1 MPSKQDADKKK
12 NDAVETRKMRKERLI
27 KQGILKPELVFGNV
41 LSNVP
46 KYSSSDIAKEK
57 ELPEF
62 LVRIIKKI
70 ELKIDTVGLY
80 RVNGHAAEV
89 QQIR

>member
-1 MPSKQDADKKK
+1 MIKK
-12 NDAVETRKMRKERLI
+12 
-27 KQGILKPELVFGNV
+27 GILKPELVFGNA
-41 LSNVP
+41 LCNVP
-46 KYSSSDIAKEK
+46 TYSSSSNKREK

-70 ELKIDTVGLY
+70 ESKIDTVGLY
-80 RVNGHAAEV
+80 RVNGDAAEV

>member
-1 MPSKQDADKKK
+1 MIKK
-12 NDAVETRKMRKERLI
+12 
-27 KQGILKPELVFGNV
+27 GILKPESVFGNT
-41 LSNVP
+41 LKDVP
-46 KYSSSDIAKEK
+46 KYSNAEKKSEK

-70 ELKIDTVGLY
+70 EVKIETVGLY
-80 RVNGHAAEV
+80 RVNGDASEV

>member
-1 MPSKQDADKKK
+1 MIKK
-12 NDAVETRKMRKERLI
+12 
-27 KQGILKPELVFGNV
+27 GILKPELVFGNA
-41 LSNVP
+41 LCNVP
-46 KYSSSDIAKEK
+46 TYSSSSIKRDK

-62 LVRIIKKI
+62 LVRIIKRI

-80 RVNGHAAEV
+80 RVNGDAAEV